1 MLDLILIVVTL
12 VFAWQAA
19 RAVRLLAAAV
29 WLAGVSAL
37 VSILCYRLGAPQVAA
52 IELSIGAGLVTVLF
66 VFAISISGEES
77 IGEQPLVPAW
87 LAGMLALIGAVL
99 LGVFF
104 LPVIPAEAP
113 SSSQPLAEVM
123 WGQRTLDMY
132 VQIVL
137 IFSGVLGMLGLL
149 SERQAPLEYP
159 AVAEVAAKRER
170 DLAALEGQQ
179 MARKEHSS

>member
-1 MLDLILIVVTL
+1 MVDLILIVVTL
-12 VFAWQAA
+12 MFTWQAA
-19 RAVRLLAAAV
+19 RAARLLAAAV

-77 IGEQPLVPAW
+77 IGERPLVPGW
-87 LAGMLALIGAVL
+87 LAGVVALAGAIL
-99 LGVFF
+99 LGLFF
-104 LPVIPAEAP
+104 LPVIPSGAP

-123 WGQRTLDMY
+123 WGERTLDMY

-149 SERQAPLEYP
+149 SERKAPLEYP
-159 AVAEVAAKRER
+159 AVAEVAAQRER
-170 DLAALEGQQ
+170 DLAALEDQQ
-179 MARKEHSS
+179 MAREEHGA